1 MDKENNPAPENDSG
15 NKGQEEKPTTFTQEQ
30 VNDIVSKRLAEANTK
45 AEKKLKDEVSKAL
58 AEAERQSK
66 LSEAEREK
74 EFKAKQQKELDDRE
88 RTITLRERRADAKG
102 ALSDRDIDT
111 DLVDFVI
118 DIDEDKTNANI
129 DKLEKVD
136 DYGTARAA
144 GAGKKILNT
153 GKVTININEDKEIVE
168 EIAKKDVKLY
178 GIASIMDKRKKNQA
192 LRMIADLDTR
202 FFAQMVTDGTEI
214 TGLTAATPLV
224 DNLESIIQSIETT
237 QNDWVDGVD
246 REMIEISV
254 KPAIYGKLLN
264 YIDSVPNPISGLK
277 EDVFHGVKIYSN
289 HRQTKDIICAI
300 HGAVGQSVTVDDYEP
315 EKIQLSNS
323 YGCSLFYSR
332 GTKAVMPD
340 LIRYVNIAEA

>member
-1 MDKENNPAPENDSG
+1 MARTDALIIYTDSNTRDK
-15 NKGQEEKPTTFTQEQ
+15 
-30 VNDIVSKRLAEANTK
+30 LAEI
-45 AEKKLKDEVSKAL
+45 
-58 AEAERQSK
+58 Q
-66 LSEAEREK
+66 
-74 EFKAKQQKELDDRE
+74 
-88 RTITLRERRADAKG
+88 G
-102 ALSDRDIDT
+102 
-111 DLVDFVI
+111 FVI
-118 DIDEDKTNANI
+118 ETVQKSAVSEKMKNTEYSGDPTAGSVEIDRFKNAQ
-129 DKLEKVD
+129 VD

-144 GAGKKILNT
+144 GAGNKILNT
-153 GKVTININEDKEIVE
+153 GKVTINIDEDKEIVE

-214 TGLTAATPLV
+214 TGLTTATPLV
-224 DNLESIIQSIETT
+224 ENLEKIIQSIETT

-246 REMIEISV
+246 RELIEISV
-254 KPAIYGKLLN
+254 KPSIYGKLLN

-300 HGAVGQSVTVDDYEP
+300 HGAVGQPVTIDEYEP
-315 EKIQLSNS
+315 EKLQLSNN
-323 YGCSLFYSR
+323 YDCSLFYSR

-340 LIRYVNIAEA
+340 LIRYADIAEPTTETEPETQPETPETPNTNGNEGGNNNG

>member
-1 MDKENNPAPENDSG
+1 MARTDALSINIDANTADKLAEIQGFVIEAIQKGAVSEKMKNTEYSG
-15 NKGQEEKPTTFTQEQ
+15 DPTTGSVEI
-30 VNDIVSKRLAEANTK
+30 DR
-45 AEKKLKDEVSKAL
+45 
-58 AEAERQSK
+58 
-66 LSEAEREK
+66 
-74 EFKAKQQKELDDRE
+74 FK
-88 RTITLRERRADAKG
+88 
-102 ALSDRDIDT
+102 
-111 DLVDFVI
+111 
-118 DIDEDKTNANI
+118 NAQ
-129 DKLEKVD
+129 VD

-202 FFAQMVTDGTEI
+202 FFAQMVTDGTEV
-214 TGLTAATPLV
+214 TGLTTATPLV
-224 DNLESIIQSIETT
+224 DNLESIIQSVETT

-300 HGAVGQSVTVDDYEP
+300 HGAVGQPVTVDDYEP
-315 EKIQLSNS
+315 EKIQLSNN
-323 YGCSLFYSR
+323 YDYSLFYSR

-340 LIRYVNIAEA
+340 LIRYADIAEA

>member
-1 MDKENNPAPENDSG
+1 MARTDALSINIDANTADKLAEIQGFVIEAIQKGAVSEKMKNTEYSG
-15 NKGQEEKPTTFTQEQ
+15 DPTTGSVEI
-30 VNDIVSKRLAEANTK
+30 DR
-45 AEKKLKDEVSKAL
+45 
-58 AEAERQSK
+58 
-66 LSEAEREK
+66 
-74 EFKAKQQKELDDRE
+74 FK
-88 RTITLRERRADAKG
+88 
-102 ALSDRDIDT
+102 
-111 DLVDFVI
+111 
-118 DIDEDKTNANI
+118 NAQ
-129 DKLEKVD
+129 VD

-202 FFAQMVTDGTEI
+202 FFAQMVTDGTEV
-214 TGLTAATPLV
+214 TGLTTATPLV
-224 DNLESIIQSIETT
+224 DNLESIIQSVETT

-300 HGAVGQSVTVDDYEP
+300 HGAVGQPVTVDDYEP
-315 EKIQLSNS
+315 EKIQLSNN
-323 YGCSLFYSR
+323 YDCSLFYSR

-340 LIRYVNIAEA
+340 LIRYADIAEAQNNGQIQASINRAYARL

>member
-1 MDKENNPAPENDSG
+1 MARTDALSINIDATTADKLAEIQGFVIETIQKNDVSEKMKNTEYSG
-15 NKGQEEKPTTFTQEQ
+15 NPTTGSVEI
-30 VNDIVSKRLAEANTK
+30 DR
-45 AEKKLKDEVSKAL
+45 
-58 AEAERQSK
+58 
-66 LSEAEREK
+66 
-74 EFKAKQQKELDDRE
+74 FK
-88 RTITLRERRADAKG
+88 
-102 ALSDRDIDT
+102 
-111 DLVDFVI
+111 
-118 DIDEDKTNANI
+118 NAQ
-129 DKLEKVD
+129 VD

-202 FFAQMVTDGTEI
+202 FFAQMVTDGTEV
-214 TGLTAATPLV
+214 TGLTTATPLV
-224 DNLESIIQSIETT
+224 DNLESIIQSVETT

-264 YIDSVPNPISGLK
+264 YIDSVPNPISGLS
-277 EDVFHGVKIYSN
+277 ENVFHGVKIYSN

-300 HGAVGQSVTVDDYEP
+300 HDAVGQPVTVDDYEP
-315 EKIQLSNS
+315 VKIQLSNN
-323 YGCSLFYSR
+323 YDCSLFYSR

-340 LIRYVNIAEA
+340 LIRYANIAEA

>member
-1 MDKENNPAPENDSG
+1 MARTDALSIYTDSNTRDK
-15 NKGQEEKPTTFTQEQ
+15 
-30 VNDIVSKRLAEANTK
+30 LAEI
-45 AEKKLKDEVSKAL
+45 
-58 AEAERQSK
+58 Q
-66 LSEAEREK
+66 
-74 EFKAKQQKELDDRE
+74 
-88 RTITLRERRADAKG
+88 G
-102 ALSDRDIDT
+102 
-111 DLVDFVI
+111 FVI
-118 DIDEDKTNANI
+118 ETVQKSAVSEKMKNTEYSGDPAAGSVEIDRFKNAQ
-129 DKLEKVD
+129 VD

-144 GAGKKILNT
+144 GAGNKILNT
-153 GKVTININEDKEIVE
+153 GKVTINIDEDKEIVE

-214 TGLTAATPLV
+214 TGLTTATPIV
-224 DNLESIIQSIETT
+224 ENLERIIQSVETT

-246 REMIEISV
+246 RELIEISV
-254 KPAIYGKLLN
+254 KPSIYGKLLN

-300 HGAVGQSVTVDDYEP
+300 HGAVGQPVTIDEYEP
-315 EKIQLSNS
+315 EKLQLSNN
-323 YGCSLFYSR
+323 YDCSLFYSR

-340 LIRYVNIAEA
+340 LIRYADIAEPTTETEPETQPETPETPNTNGNEGGDNNG

>member
-1 MDKENNPAPENDSG
+1 MARTDALSINIDANTADKLAEIQGFVIEAIQKGAVSEKMKNTEYSG
-15 NKGQEEKPTTFTQEQ
+15 DPTTGSVEI
-30 VNDIVSKRLAEANTK
+30 DR
-45 AEKKLKDEVSKAL
+45 
-58 AEAERQSK
+58 
-66 LSEAEREK
+66 
-74 EFKAKQQKELDDRE
+74 FK
-88 RTITLRERRADAKG
+88 
-102 ALSDRDIDT
+102 
-111 DLVDFVI
+111 
-118 DIDEDKTNANI
+118 NAQ
-129 DKLEKVD
+129 VD

-178 GIASIMDKRKKNQA
+178 GITSIMDKRKKNQA

-202 FFAQMVTDGTEI
+202 FFAQMVTDGTEV
-214 TGLTAATPLV
+214 TGLTTATPLV
-224 DNLESIIQSIETT
+224 DNLESIIQSVETT

-300 HGAVGQSVTVDDYEP
+300 HGAVGQPVTVDDYEP
-315 EKIQLSNS
+315 EKIQLSNN
-323 YGCSLFYSR
+323 YDCSLFYSR

-340 LIRYVNIAEA
+340 LIRYANITEA

>member
-1 MDKENNPAPENDSG
+1 MARTDALSIYTDSNTRDK
-15 NKGQEEKPTTFTQEQ
+15 
-30 VNDIVSKRLAEANTK
+30 LAEI
-45 AEKKLKDEVSKAL
+45 
-58 AEAERQSK
+58 Q
-66 LSEAEREK
+66 
-74 EFKAKQQKELDDRE
+74 
-88 RTITLRERRADAKG
+88 G
-102 ALSDRDIDT
+102 
-111 DLVDFVI
+111 FVI
-118 DIDEDKTNANI
+118 ETVQKSAVSEKMKNTEYSGDPTAGSVEIDRFKNAQ
-129 DKLEKVD
+129 VD

-153 GKVTININEDKEIVE
+153 GKVTINIDEDKEIVE

-214 TGLTAATPLV
+214 TGLTTATPLV
-224 DNLESIIQSIETT
+224 ENLERIIQSVETT

-246 REMIEISV
+246 RELIEISV
-254 KPAIYGKLLN
+254 KPSIYGKLLN

-300 HGAVGQSVTVDDYEP
+300 HGAVGQPVTIDEYEP
-315 EKIQLSNS
+315 EKLQLSNN
-323 YGCSLFYSR
+323 YDCSLFYSR

-340 LIRYVNIAEA
+340 LIRYADIAEPTTETEPETQPETPETPETPNANGNEGGSNNG

>member
-1 MDKENNPAPENDSG
+1 MARTDALSINVDATTADKLAEIQGFVIETIQKNAVSEKMKNTEYSG
-15 NKGQEEKPTTFTQEQ
+15 DPTTGSVEI
-30 VNDIVSKRLAEANTK
+30 DR
-45 AEKKLKDEVSKAL
+45 
-58 AEAERQSK
+58 
-66 LSEAEREK
+66 
-74 EFKAKQQKELDDRE
+74 FK
-88 RTITLRERRADAKG
+88 
-102 ALSDRDIDT
+102 
-111 DLVDFVI
+111 
-118 DIDEDKTNANI
+118 NAQ
-129 DKLEKVD
+129 VD

-192 LRMIADLDTR
+192 LRMIADLDTS

-214 TGLTAATPLV
+214 TGLTTATPLV
-224 DNLESIIQSIETT
+224 DNLESIIQSIETA

-300 HGAVGQSVTVDDYEP
+300 HGAVGQPVTVDDYEP
-315 EKIQLSNS
+315 EKIQLSNN
-323 YGCSLFYSR
+323 YDCSLFYSR

-340 LIRYVNIAEA
+340 LIRYADIAEAQSNG

>member
-1 MDKENNPAPENDSG
+1 MARTDALSINIDANTADKLAEIQGFVIEAIQKGAVSEKMKNTEYSG
-15 NKGQEEKPTTFTQEQ
+15 DPTTGSVEI
-30 VNDIVSKRLAEANTK
+30 DR
-45 AEKKLKDEVSKAL
+45 
-58 AEAERQSK
+58 
-66 LSEAEREK
+66 
-74 EFKAKQQKELDDRE
+74 FK
-88 RTITLRERRADAKG
+88 
-102 ALSDRDIDT
+102 
-111 DLVDFVI
+111 
-118 DIDEDKTNANI
+118 NAQ
-129 DKLEKVD
+129 VD

-214 TGLTAATPLV
+214 TGLTTATPLV

-246 REMIEISV
+246 RELIEISV

-289 HRQTKDIICAI
+289 HRQTKDVICAI
-300 HGAVGQSVTVDDYEP
+300 HGAVGQPVTVDDYEP
-315 EKIQLSNS
+315 EKIQLSNN
-323 YGCSLFYSR
+323 YDCSLFYSR

-340 LIRYVNIAEA
+340 LIRYADIAEAQNNG

>member
-1 MDKENNPAPENDSG
+1 MARTDALSINIDANTADKLAEIQGFVIEAIQKGAVSEKMKNTEYSG
-15 NKGQEEKPTTFTQEQ
+15 DPTTGSVEI
-30 VNDIVSKRLAEANTK
+30 DR
-45 AEKKLKDEVSKAL
+45 
-58 AEAERQSK
+58 
-66 LSEAEREK
+66 
-74 EFKAKQQKELDDRE
+74 FK
-88 RTITLRERRADAKG
+88 
-102 ALSDRDIDT
+102 
-111 DLVDFVI
+111 
-118 DIDEDKTNANI
+118 NAQ
-129 DKLEKVD
+129 VD

-178 GIASIMDKRKKNQA
+178 GIPSIMDKRKKNQA

-214 TGLTAATPLV
+214 TGLTTAKPLV

-246 REMIEISV
+246 RELIEISV

-300 HGAVGQSVTVDDYEP
+300 HGAVGQPVTVDDYEP
-315 EKIQLSNS
+315 EKIQLSNN
-323 YGCSLFYSR
+323 YDCSLFYSR

-340 LIRYVNIAEA
+340 LIRYADIAEPTTETEPETQPETPETPNTNGNEGGNNNG

>member
-1 MDKENNPAPENDSG
+1 MARNDALSINIDANTSDKLAEIQGFVIEAIQKGAVSEKMKNTEYSG
-15 NKGQEEKPTTFTQEQ
+15 DPTTGSVEI
-30 VNDIVSKRLAEANTK
+30 DC
-45 AEKKLKDEVSKAL
+45 
-58 AEAERQSK
+58 
-66 LSEAEREK
+66 
-74 EFKAKQQKELDDRE
+74 FK
-88 RTITLRERRADAKG
+88 
-102 ALSDRDIDT
+102 
-111 DLVDFVI
+111 
-118 DIDEDKTNANI
+118 NAQ
-129 DKLEKVD
+129 VD

-144 GAGKKILNT
+144 GTGKKILNT

-202 FFAQMVTDGTEI
+202 FFAQMVTDGTEV
-214 TGLTAATPLV
+214 TGLTTATPLV
-224 DNLESIIQSIETT
+224 DNLESIIQSVETT

-289 HRQTKDIICAI
+289 HCQTKDIICAI
-300 HGAVGQSVTVDDYEP
+300 HGAVGQPVTVDDYEP
-315 EKIQLSNS
+315 EKIQLSNN
-323 YGCSLFYSR
+323 YDCSLFYSR

-340 LIRYVNIAEA
+340 LIRYANIAEA

>member
-1 MDKENNPAPENDSG
+1 MARTDALSINVDATTADKLAEIQGFVIETIQKNAVSEKMKNTEYSG
-15 NKGQEEKPTTFTQEQ
+15 DPTTGSVEI
-30 VNDIVSKRLAEANTK
+30 DR
-45 AEKKLKDEVSKAL
+45 
-58 AEAERQSK
+58 
-66 LSEAEREK
+66 
-74 EFKAKQQKELDDRE
+74 FK
-88 RTITLRERRADAKG
+88 
-102 ALSDRDIDT
+102 
-111 DLVDFVI
+111 
-118 DIDEDKTNANI
+118 NAQ
-129 DKLEKVD
+129 VD

-214 TGLTAATPLV
+214 TGLTTAKPIV
-224 DNLESIIQSIETT
+224 DNLELIIQSIETT

-246 REMIEISV
+246 RELIEISV

-277 EDVFHGVKIYSN
+277 EDVFHGVRIYSN
-289 HRQTKDIICAI
+289 HRQTKDVICAI
-300 HGAVGQSVTVDDYEP
+300 HGAVGQPVTVDDYEP
-315 EKIQLSNS
+315 EKIQLSNN
-323 YGCSLFYSR
+323 YDCSLFYSR

-340 LIRYVNIAEA
+340 LIRYADIAEAQNNG

>member
-1 MDKENNPAPENDSG
+1 MARTDALSINIDANTADKLAEIQGFVIETIQKGAVSEKMKNTEYSG
-15 NKGQEEKPTTFTQEQ
+15 DPTTGSVEI
-30 VNDIVSKRLAEANTK
+30 DR
-45 AEKKLKDEVSKAL
+45 
-58 AEAERQSK
+58 
-66 LSEAEREK
+66 
-74 EFKAKQQKELDDRE
+74 FK
-88 RTITLRERRADAKG
+88 
-102 ALSDRDIDT
+102 
-111 DLVDFVI
+111 
-118 DIDEDKTNANI
+118 NAQ
-129 DKLEKVD
+129 VD

-202 FFAQMVTDGTEI
+202 FFAQMVTDGTEV
-214 TGLTAATPLV
+214 TGLTTATPLV
-224 DNLESIIQSIETT
+224 DNLESIIQSVETT

-300 HGAVGQSVTVDDYEP
+300 HGAVGQPVTVDDYEP
-315 EKIQLSNS
+315 EKIQLSNN
-323 YGCSLFYSR
+323 YDCSLFYSR

-340 LIRYVNIAEA
+340 LIRYADIAEAQYEQEIQTSQHRTHSRV

>member
-1 MDKENNPAPENDSG
+1 MARTDALSIYTDSNTRDK
-15 NKGQEEKPTTFTQEQ
+15 
-30 VNDIVSKRLAEANTK
+30 LAEI
-45 AEKKLKDEVSKAL
+45 
-58 AEAERQSK
+58 Q
-66 LSEAEREK
+66 
-74 EFKAKQQKELDDRE
+74 
-88 RTITLRERRADAKG
+88 G
-102 ALSDRDIDT
+102 
-111 DLVDFVI
+111 FVI
-118 DIDEDKTNANI
+118 ETVQKSAVSEKMKNTEYSGDPTAGSVEIDRFKNAQ
-129 DKLEKVD
+129 VD

-144 GAGKKILNT
+144 GAGNKILNT
-153 GKVTININEDKEIVE
+153 GKVTINIDEDKEIVE

-214 TGLTAATPLV
+214 TGLTTATPLV
-224 DNLESIIQSIETT
+224 ENLEKIIQSIETT

-246 REMIEISV
+246 RELIEISV
-254 KPAIYGKLLN
+254 KPSIYGKLLN

-300 HGAVGQSVTVDDYEP
+300 HGAVGQPVTIDEYEP
-315 EKIQLSNS
+315 EKLQLSNN
-323 YGCSLFYSR
+323 YDCSLFYSR

-340 LIRYVNIAEA
+340 LIRYADIAEPTTETEPETQPETPETPETPNANGNEGGSNNG